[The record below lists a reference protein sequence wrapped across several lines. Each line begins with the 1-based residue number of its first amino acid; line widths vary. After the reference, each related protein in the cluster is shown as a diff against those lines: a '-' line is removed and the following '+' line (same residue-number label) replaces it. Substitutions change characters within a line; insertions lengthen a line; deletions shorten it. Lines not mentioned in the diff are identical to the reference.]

1 MSRAVPAEAP
11 PAALAKMGVA
21 LATVAAARE
30 AALHVHW
37 NARGPNYLDAHD
49 LASEAVEALDEA
61 ADRIAER
68 VSQLGGVAVVGT
80 AASELDGF
88 PLEERVPMALM
99 GHLAQALRTASEV
112 VREARAEI
120 FTGDPASAVLLDHVS
135 LDLEKAAWKL
145 DSGSGADV
153 PSAQ

>member
-1 MSRAVPAEAP
+1 MSRVVPAEAS
-11 PAALAKMGVA
+11 PAALTKLGVA
-21 LATVAAARE
+21 LATVAGARE

-49 LASEAVEALDEA
+49 LASETVEALDEA

-68 VSQLGGVAVVGT
+68 TSQLGGVAVVGT

-88 PLEERVPMALM
+88 PLEERVPMTLI
-99 GHLAQALRTASEV
+99 GHLAQALRTVSEV
-112 VREARAEI
+112 VREARVELSN
-120 FTGDPASAVLLDHVS
+120 DPASATLLDHVS
-135 LDLEKAAWKL
+135 LDLEKVAWKL